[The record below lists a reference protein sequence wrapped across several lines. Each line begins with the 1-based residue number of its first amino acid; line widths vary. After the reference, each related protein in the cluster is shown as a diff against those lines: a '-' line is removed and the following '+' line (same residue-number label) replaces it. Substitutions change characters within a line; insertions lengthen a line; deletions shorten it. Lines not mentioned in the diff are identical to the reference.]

1 MDLDL
6 GRVRCRVF
14 DPELRRVMKRF
25 WLTLGLLAV
34 AIGCA
39 FGQDVS
45 LPIILQ
51 PVTSTVPS
59 IDLNF
64 LASTTALPPGV
75 VFSRA
80 SSRSC
85 TNSSGVIVTVT
96 TNNPCLD
103 YNPSTLAYIGLSV
116 EAAATN
122 LLVQS
127 STFTSAS
134 WAKSGL
140 TPTITGTAPDGTA
153 SANLITEDTTT
164 ASHYFYGTTPLFT
177 AGVTYTASGY
187 LKAGT
192 QRYIS
197 MRGEAVGASATYPW
211 ITLDTQLGTINAN
224 GLVTSSIVQALP
236 SGWFRVSLTFVSFS
250 TVNGN
255 IVFSGSNVS
264 TAPGTGAVVGA
275 TYTGTSLTWSAWG
288 AQVEQG
294 YAPTSFVATTS
305 SAATRAA
312 EVAYLPVI
320 GIRGVN
326 GSAGTMFAQFIYEA
340 PNPTPNYARF
350 IAFND
355 GNSPNVGTELGFSNS
370 FSGYPSYISSIVAN
384 QASGANGGTSI
395 TMSAGSSVRAT
406 VSFSSSLLVSAVN
419 TDALSQAGL
428 VPTYIPKS
436 LTVLN
441 ISQSQRFQ
449 GQASLWVQRVTF
461 IPAFMGAAWVTGKAN
476 GSIP

>member
-1 MDLDL
+1 
-6 GRVRCRVF
+6 
-14 DPELRRVMKRF
+14 MKRF
-25 WLTLGLLAV
+25 GLALGLLLCAV
-34 AIGCA
+34 GGAV
-39 FGQDVS
+39 GQGMS
-45 LPIILQ
+45 LSAVLQ

-64 LASTTALPPGV
+64 LASTTALPPGIM
-75 VFSRA
+75 FSRA

-85 TNSSGVIVTVT
+85 TNSSGTIVTVT
-96 TNNPCLD
+96 SNNPCLD

-164 ASHYFYGTTPLFT
+164 AAHYFYGTAPLLT

-250 TVNGN
+250 TFNGN
-255 IVFSGSNVS
+255 IVFGGSNVS
-264 TAPGTGAVVGA
+264 TAPGTGSTLG
-275 TYTGTSLTWSAWG
+275 TSYTGTSLTWSAWG

-305 SAATRAA
+305 SAATRAGD
-312 EVAYLPVI
+312 VAYLPVT
-320 GIRGVN
+320 GVRGVN
-326 GSAGTMFAQFIYEA
+326 GSVGSLFAQFIYEA
-340 PNPTPNYARF
+340 PCPTTGGCYARWL
-350 IAFND
+350 AFND
-355 GNSPNVGTELGFSNS
+355 GNNPNAGTEWGFATGAAYPTFGSNVVAANAV
-370 FSGYPSYISSIVAN
+370 SG
-384 QASGANGGTSI
+384 GAT
-395 TMSAGSSVRAT
+395 T
-406 VSFSSSLLVSAVN
+406 VVTSAVAGNSYRYAMSFNPN
-419 TDALSQAGL
+419 T
-428 VPTYIPKS
+428 VPNAANSVTAPNDVTGS
-436 LTVLN
+436 VPRTLTVLN
-441 ISQSQRFQ
+441 LNQPQRFQ
-449 GQASLWVQRVTF
+449 GQASLWVQRVTY